1 MSTEPV
7 RVLLT
12 GVTGFLGQAVLERL
26 LADTD
31 AHVTA
36 VIRPK
41 GSQAARDRLDRLLRK
56 PVFKTWR
63 DAVGD
68 AEAKRIWAE
77 RTGVLEADLATL
89 ERIDAPV
96 DVVIHSA
103 STVSFDA
110 PIDESF
116 ANNVGGPRALYA
128 ALEASGLDPHVIH
141 VSTCYVGGIAKGLRP
156 EASVDHDIDWRA
168 EIAAAELA
176 RVEAEAASRTP
187 ERLQEFIDAATRGH
201 GKEGPKSVARAS
213 EAARLE
219 WVNARLVELGRTR
232 ARSVGWTDVYTFSK
246 ALGER
251 VAEEEWA
258 GRGRRL
264 SIVRPAIIESSLR
277 HPFPGWID
285 GFKVADPLIMA
296 YAKGAL
302 PEFPGLPDSV
312 LDVIPVDYV
321 VNVILALA
329 TLGHQGSASRVT
341 EPVEAPSTSAG
352 IRADYYQVCS
362 GASNPLPFH
371 RMYAEVRQYFLA
383 HPLEDD
389 RGRPIVVP
397 TWKFPANNAAERSLR
412 LKERL
417 SALGSRIGEA
427 LPSTVR
433 TQAWAS
439 SLSKMERGL
448 GSLRTYVDLYQS
460 YTRTE
465 MLFDDQQ
472 TRALGA
478 KLPEGTPADRTFDVR
493 DIDWSH
499 YWQEVHLPAMTSLAK
514 VHARASSARKA
525 TRSQARRLESG
536 TDVLAVFDLEGT
548 LLPSSLVTQYLS
560 VMGLLHSPAELPG
573 ELADLVRNVGVYLQA
588 ERRDRGEFVRA
599 FSRRYAG
606 TRVAD
611 IERVVGGA
619 WGQNVVRKLKPG
631 ALARIEE
638 HRAAGHRTVLVT
650 GGLDLFAA
658 PLVPLFDDV
667 VASSMEVRDGVM
679 TGYLSTPPL
688 VDEARAQWLK
698 SYAAAGGYDLS
709 RSHGYGDSIA
719 DASWLSLLGRPVAV
733 NPDLP
738 LYRVASRQYWPI
750 EDWKHA

>member
-1 MSTEPV
+1 MPQPT

-26 LADTD
+26 LSSTD

-36 VIRPK
+36 IIRPK
-41 GSQAARDRLDRLLRK
+41 GSQSARKRLDRLMRK

-68 AEAKRIWAE
+68 AEAKRVFAE
-77 RTGVLEADLATL
+77 RTDVLEADLSTL
-89 ERIDAPV
+89 EHLEGPV

-110 PIDESF
+110 PIDECF
-116 ANNVGGPRALYA
+116 ANNVGGPEALYG
-128 ALEASGLDPHVIH
+128 ALARSGLDPHVIH

-156 EASVDHDIDWRA
+156 EASVDHDVDWRA
-168 EIAAAELA
+168 ELAAARVA
-176 RVEAEAASRTP
+176 RAEAEAESRTP
-187 ERLQEFIDAATRGH
+187 ERLQSFIDAATRDH
-201 GKEGPKSVARAS
+201 GKQGPKSVAKAS
-213 EAARLE
+213 EQARKA
-219 WVNARLVELGRTR
+219 WIVDRMVELGRTR

-251 VAEEEWA
+251 VAEQEWA
-258 GRGRRL
+258 GQGHRL
-264 SIVRPAIIESSLR
+264 SIVRPAIIESALR
-277 HPFPGWID
+277 YPYPGWID

-329 TLGHQGSASRVT
+329 RLGHQGPEASD
-341 EPVEAPSTSAG
+341 AG
-352 IRADYYQVCS
+352 YYQVCS

-371 RMYAEVRQYFLA
+371 RMYGEVREYFLA

-389 RGRPIVVP
+389 KGRPIVVP

-417 SALGSRIGEA
+417 SSLGSRIGA
-427 LPSTVR
+427 SLPATKATR
-433 TQAWAS
+433 EWAS
-439 SLSKMERGL
+439 SLSRMERGL

-478 KLPEGTPADRTFDVR
+478 QLPAGTPADQTFDVR
-493 DIDWSH
+493 DIEWGH
-499 YWQEVHLPAMTSLAK
+499 YWQSVHLPAMTSLAK
-514 VHARASSARKA
+514 VHARASSAKKA
-525 TRSQARRLESG
+525 SRSQARRLESG

-548 LLPSSLVTQYLS
+548 LVASSLVTQYLS
-560 VMGLLHSPAELPG
+560 VMGQLRALAQLPG
-573 ELADLVRNVGVYLQA
+573 EMADLVGKAGVYLQA

-606 TRVAD
+606 TKVAD
-611 IERVVGGA
+611 IERVVAGD
-619 WGQNVVRKLKPG
+619 WGQNLVRSIRPG

-650 GGLDLFAA
+650 GSLDLFAA
-658 PLVPLFDDV
+658 PLVPLFDEV
-667 VASSMEVRDGVM
+667 VASRMEVRDGVL
-679 TGYLSTPPL
+679 TGYLATPPL

-698 SYAAAGGYDLS
+698 DYAVRHGIDLS

-719 DASWLSLLGRPVAV
+719 DASWLQLLGRPVAV

-738 LYRVASRQYWPI
+738 LYRAASRLYWPI
-750 EDWKHA
+750 EDWKRG

>member
-1 MSTEPV
+1 MTTQPV
-7 RVLLT
+7 QVLLT

-36 VIRPK
+36 VVRRK
-41 GSQAARDRLDRLLRK
+41 GSQSARDRLDRLMRK

-77 RTGVLEADLATL
+77 RTSVLEADLATL
-89 ERIDAPV
+89 DRIDVPV
-96 DVVIHSA
+96 DVVVHSA

-110 PIDESF
+110 PIDEAF
-116 ANNVGGPRALYA
+116 ANNVGGPRALYG

-156 EASVDHDIDWRA
+156 EASVDHDVDWRA
-168 EIAAAELA
+168 EIAAAEVA
-176 RVEAEAASRTP
+176 HVEAEAASRTP
-187 ERLQEFIDAATRGH
+187 ERLQSFIDEATRDH

-213 EAARLE
+213 EAARLA
-219 WVNARLVELGRTR
+219 WVNNRLVELGRTR

-251 VAEEEWA
+251 VAEQEWA
-258 GRGRRL
+258 GRGHRL

-296 YAKGAL
+296 YGKGAL

-312 LDVIPVDYV
+312 LDIIPVDYV
-321 VNVILALA
+321 VNVIMALA
-329 TLGHQGSASRVT
+329 ELGHQGPEASD
-341 EPVEAPSTSAG
+341 AG
-352 IRADYYQVCS
+352 YYQVCS

-371 RMYAEVRQYFLA
+371 RMYTEARTYFLA
-383 HPLEDD
+383 HPLSDD
-389 RGRPIVVP
+389 KGKPIEVP

-417 SALGSRIGEA
+417 SALGSRIGDA
-427 LPSTVR
+427 LPSNSR
-433 TQAWAS
+433 TRQWAS
-439 SLSKMERGL
+439 SLSRMERGL

-478 KLPEGTPADRTFDVR
+478 KLPAGTPEDRTFDVR

-499 YWQEVHLPAMTSLAK
+499 YWQVVHLPAMTSLAK
-514 VHARASSARKA
+514 VHARASSASRASRSKA
-525 TRSQARRLESG
+525 RPLEAG

-560 VMGLLHSPAELPG
+560 IMGRLRTLGELPG
-573 ELADLVRNVGVYLQA
+573 ELADLVGKAGTYLQA

-606 TRVAD
+606 TKVAD
-611 IERVVGGA
+611 IERVVAGT
-619 WGQNVVRKLKPG
+619 WGQNVLKSVRPG
-631 ALARIEE
+631 ALTRIEE

-650 GGLDLFAA
+650 GSLDLFAA
-658 PLVPLFDDV
+658 PLASLFDDV
-667 VASSMEVRDGVM
+667 VASSMEARDGVL
-679 TGYLSTPPL
+679 TGYLATPPL

-719 DASWLSLLGRPVAV
+719 DASWLQLLGHPVAV

-738 LYRVASRQYWPI
+738 LYRTASKQYWPI
-750 EDWKHA
+750 EDWKHP

>member
-1 MSTEPV
+1 MATPA

-26 LADTD
+26 LSTTD
-31 AHVTA
+31 AHVVA
-36 VIRPK
+36 VVRPK
-41 GSQAARDRLDRLLRK
+41 GSQTARSRLDRVLRK
-56 PVFKTWR
+56 PVFKPWR

-68 AEAKRIWAE
+68 AEAKRLFAE
-77 RTGVLEADLATL
+77 RTSVLEADLATI
-89 ERIDAPV
+89 EKIEGPI
-96 DVVIHSA
+96 DVVVHSA

-110 PIDESF
+110 PMDESF
-116 ANNVGGPRALYA
+116 ANNVGGPRALYG
-128 ALEASGLDPHVIH
+128 ALTRSGLDPHVIH

-156 EASVDHDIDWRA
+156 EASVDHDVDWRA
-168 EIAAAELA
+168 EIAAAEVA

-187 ERLQEFIDAATRGH
+187 EQLQAFIDGATRDH

-213 EAARLE
+213 EAARLA
-219 WVNARLVELGRTR
+219 WVENRLVELGRTR

-251 VAEEEWA
+251 VAEQEWA
-258 GRGRRL
+258 GQGHRL

-321 VNVILALA
+321 VNVIMALA
-329 TLGHQGSASRVT
+329 TLGHQG
-341 EPVEAPSTSAG
+341 EPEEVG
-352 IRADYYQVCS
+352 YYQVCS

-371 RMYAEVRQYFLA
+371 RMYTEVREYFLA
-383 HPLEDD
+383 HPLSDD
-389 RGRPIVVP
+389 KGRPIVVP

-417 SALGSRIGEA
+417 SALGSRIGAA
-427 LPSTVR
+427 LPSNTR

-478 KLPEGTPADRTFDVR
+478 KLPAGTPVDQTFDVR
-493 DIDWSH
+493 DIDWTH
-499 YWQEVHLPAMTSLAK
+499 YWQRVHLPAMTALAK
-514 VHARASSARKA
+514 VHARASSAQRSQ
-525 TRSQARRLESG
+525 RSQARRLESG
-536 TDVLAVFDLEGT
+536 TAVLAVFDLEGT

-560 VMGLLHSPAELPG
+560 VMGQLHSPAELPG
-573 ELADLVRNVGVYLQA
+573 ELVDLVRNVGVYLQA

-606 TRVAD
+606 TRVTD

-658 PLVPLFDDV
+658 PLAPLFDDV
-667 VASSMEVRDGVM
+667 VASSMEARDGVL

-698 SYAAAGGYDLS
+698 DYASRGGFDLS
-709 RSHGYGDSIA
+709 RSHGYGDSIS

-738 LYRVASRQYWPI
+738 LYRVASKAYWPI
-750 EDWKHA
+750 EDWKRP

>member
-1 MSTEPV
+1 MTST

-12 GVTGFLGQAVLERL
+12 GVTGFLGQAILERL
-26 LADTD
+26 LSTTD

-41 GSQAARDRLDRLLRK
+41 GTQSARDRLDRLLRK

-68 AEAKRIWAE
+68 EQARRIWAE
-77 RTGVLEADLATL
+77 RTDVLEADLATL
-89 ERIDAPV
+89 ERIEGPV
-96 DVVIHSA
+96 DVVVHSA

-156 EASVDHDIDWRA
+156 EASVDHEVDWRA
-168 EIAAAELA
+168 EIAAAEVA
-176 RVEAEAASRTP
+176 RAEAEAASRTP
-187 ERLQEFIDAATRGH
+187 EQLQVFIDDATRDH
-201 GKEGPKSVARAS
+201 GKQGPKSVARAS
-213 EAARLE
+213 EAARVE
-219 WVNARLVELGRTR
+219 WVNKRLVELGRTR
-232 ARSVGWTDVYTFSK
+232 ARSVGWTDVYTLSK

-251 VAEEEWA
+251 VAEQEWA
-258 GRGRRL
+258 GRGNRL

-296 YAKGAL
+296 YAKGHL

-321 VNVILALA
+321 VNVIMALA
-329 TLGHQGSASRVT
+329 TLGHQGETDEV
-341 EPVEAPSTSAG
+341 G
-352 IRADYYQVCS
+352 YYQVCS

-371 RMYAEVRQYFLA
+371 RMYAEVRAYFLE
-383 HPLEDD
+383 HPLSDD
-389 RGRPIVVP
+389 KGRPIAVP

-417 SALGSRIGEA
+417 SALGSKVGAA
-427 LPSTVR
+427 LPSTSR
-433 TQAWAS
+433 TRQWAS

-478 KLPEGTPADRTFDVR
+478 KLPADTPRGRTFDVR
-493 DIDWSH
+493 DIDWTH
-499 YWQEVHLPAMTSLAK
+499 YWQQVHLPAMTTLAK
-514 VHARASSARKA
+514 VHARASSAQ
-525 TRSQARRLESG
+525 RSQRSKARKLESG

-548 LLPSSLVTQYLS
+548 LVRSSLVTQYLS
-560 VMGLLHSPAELPG
+560 VMGRLHAPGQLPS
-573 ELADLVRNVGVYLQA
+573 ELADLISKAGVYLQA

-611 IERVVGGA
+611 IERLVAGA
-619 WGQNVVRKLKPG
+619 WGQRLVGALRPG

-650 GGLDLFAA
+650 GSLDLFAV
-658 PLVPLFDDV
+658 PLAPLFDEV
-667 VASSMEVRDGVM
+667 VASRMESRDGVL
-679 TGYLSTPPL
+679 TGYLATPPL
-688 VDEARAQWLK
+688 VDEARAQWLL
-698 SYAAAGGYDLS
+698 SYADAGGYDLS

-719 DASWLSLLGRPVAV
+719 DASWLQVLGRPVAV

-738 LYRVASRQYWPI
+738 LYRVASRLYWPI

>member
-1 MSTEPV
+1 MSTPQ

-26 LADTD
+26 LSTTD
-31 AHVTA
+31 VHIVA
-36 VIRPK
+36 VVR
-41 GSQAARDRLDRLLRK
+41 ARGAQSARERLDRLLRK
-56 PVFKTWR
+56 PVFQTWLA
-63 DAVGD
+63 AVGED
-68 AEAKRIWAE
+68 EARRIFAE
-77 RTGVLEADLATL
+77 RTTALEADLATI
-89 ERIDAPV
+89 ERIDEPV
-96 DVVIHSA
+96 DIVVHSA

-110 PIDESF
+110 PMDEAF

-128 ALEASGLDPHVIH
+128 ALRASGLEPHVIH
-141 VSTCYVGGIAKGLRP
+141 ISTCYVGGIAKGLRP
-156 EASVDHDIDWRA
+156 EASVDHEVDWRA
-168 EIAAAELA
+168 EIAAAEAA
-176 RVEAEAASRTP
+176 RGEAEAASRTP
-187 ERLQEFIDAATRGH
+187 EQLQAFIDEATRNH

-213 EAARLE
+213 EEARLT
-219 WVNARLVELGRTR
+219 WVNNRLVELGRTR
-232 ARSVGWTDVYTFSK
+232 ARSVGWTDVYTFTK

-251 VAEEEWA
+251 VAEQEWA
-258 GRGRRL
+258 GRGGPL
-264 SIVRPAIIESSLR
+264 SIVRPSIIESSLR

-296 YAKGAL
+296 YGKGAL

-321 VNVILALA
+321 VNVVLALVR
-329 TLGHQGSASRVT
+329 LGHQG
-341 EPVEAPSTSAG
+341 APSELG
-352 IRADYYQVCS
+352 YYQVCS

-371 RMYAEVRQYFLA
+371 RMYTEVREYFLA

-389 RGRPIVVP
+389 KGRPIVAPV
-397 TWKFPANNAAERSLR
+397 WRFPANNAAERSLR

-417 SALGSRIGEA
+417 SSVGSRISAA
-427 LPSTVR
+427 LPSTSR
-433 TQAWAS
+433 TREWTS
-439 SLSKMERGL
+439 SLSKVEKGL
-448 GSLRTYVDLYQS
+448 DSLRTYVDLYQS

-472 TRALGA
+472 TRALA
-478 KLPEGTPADRTFDVR
+478 ALLPEQTPVDQTFDVR
-493 DIDWSH
+493 DIDWTH
-499 YWQEVHLPAMTSLAK
+499 YWQRVHLPAMTALAK
-514 VHARASSARKA
+514 AHARASAAR
-525 TRSQARRLESG
+525 RSSRSRARRLESG

-548 LLPSSLVTQYLS
+548 LLPGTLVTQYLS
-560 VMGLLHSPAELPG
+560 VMGQLRPPTELPG
-573 ELADLVRNVGVYLQA
+573 ELVDLVGKAGVYLRA

-611 IERVVGGA
+611 IERVVAGA
-619 WGQNVVRKLKPG
+619 WGQSVLRRLRPG
-631 ALARIEE
+631 ARARIEE

-650 GGLDLFAA
+650 GSLDLFAV
-658 PLVPLFDDV
+658 PLAPLFDDV
-667 VASSMEVRDGVM
+667 VASSMAVRDGVL
-679 TGYLSTPPL
+679 TGYLATPPL

-698 SYAAAGGYDLS
+698 DYAARGGFDLS

-738 LYRVASRQYWPI
+738 LYRLASRAYWPI
-750 EDWKHA
+750 EDWKRA

>member
-1 MSTEPV
+1 MSNHAP

-26 LADTD
+26 LSTTD
-31 AHVTA
+31 AHVVA
-36 VIRPK
+36 VVRAK
-41 GSQAARDRLDRLLRK
+41 GSQSARSRLDRVLRK
-56 PVFKTWR
+56 PAFKPWR

-68 AEAKRIWAE
+68 AEAKRIFAE
-77 RTGVLEADLATL
+77 RTSVLEADLATI
-89 ERIDAPV
+89 ESIDGPV

-116 ANNVGGPRALYA
+116 ANNVGGPRALYG
-128 ALEASGLDPHVIH
+128 ALERSGLDPHVIH

-156 EASVDHDIDWRA
+156 EASVDHDVDWRA
-168 EIAAAELA
+168 EIAASEVA
-176 RVEAEAASRTP
+176 RLEAEAASRTP
-187 ERLQEFIDAATRGH
+187 EQLQVFIDEATRDH
-201 GKEGPKSVARAS
+201 GKEGPKSVAKAS
-213 EAARLE
+213 EAARLA
-219 WVNARLVELGRTR
+219 WVDNRLVELGRTR
-232 ARSVGWTDVYTFSK
+232 ARSVGWTDVYTFTK

-251 VAEEEWA
+251 VAEQQWA
-258 GRGRRL
+258 GLGHRL

-321 VNVILALA
+321 VNVIMALA
-329 TLGHQGSASRVT
+329 KLGHQG
-341 EPVEAPSTSAG
+341 EPEEVG
-352 IRADYYQVCS
+352 YYQVCS

-371 RMYAEVRQYFLA
+371 RMYTEVREYFLA

-389 RGRPIVVP
+389 KGRPIVVP

-412 LKERL
+412 VKERL
-417 SALGSRIGEA
+417 SALGSRIGAA
-427 LPSTVR
+427 LPSNSR

-478 KLPEGTPADRTFDVR
+478 KLPADTPVDQTFDVR

-499 YWQEVHLPAMTSLAK
+499 YWQQVHLPAMTSLAK
-514 VHARASSARKA
+514 VHARASSAQRSQ
-525 TRSQARRLESG
+525 RSQARRLESG

-560 VMGLLHSPAELPG
+560 VMGALHPLAALPG
-573 ELADLVRNVGVYLQA
+573 EAVDLVRNVGVYLKA

-611 IERVVGGA
+611 IERVVAGS

-658 PLVPLFDDV
+658 PLAPLFDDV
-667 VASSMEVRDGVM
+667 VASSMEVRDGVL
-679 TGYLSTPPL
+679 TGYLATPPL

-698 SYAAAGGYDLS
+698 DYAARGGFDLS
-709 RSHGYGDSIA
+709 RSHGYGDSIS
-719 DASWLSLLGRPVAV
+719 DASWLQLLGRPVAV

-738 LYRVASRQYWPI
+738 LYRVASKAYWPI
-750 EDWKHA
+750 EDWKRP

>member
-1 MSTEPV
+1 MATEPV

-26 LADTD
+26 LSSTD

-36 VIRPK
+36 VIRRK
-41 GSQAARDRLDRLLRK
+41 GTQSARNRLDRLLRK
-56 PVFKTWR
+56 PVFKTWW

-68 AEAKRIWAE
+68 EAARRAFAE
-77 RTGVLEADLATL
+77 RTHVLEADLATL
-89 ERIDAPV
+89 ERLEGPIDI
-96 DVVIHSA
+96 VIHSA

-110 PIDESF
+110 PVDESF
-116 ANNVGGPRALYA
+116 ANNVGGPRALYT
-128 ALEASGLDPHVIH
+128 ALAASGLDPHVIH
-141 VSTCYVGGIAKGLRP
+141 ISTCYVGGIAKGLRP
-156 EASVDHDIDWRA
+156 EASVDHEVDWRA
-168 EIAAAELA
+168 EIAAAEVA

-187 ERLQEFIDAATRGH
+187 ERLQEFIDAATREH
-201 GKEGPKSVARAS
+201 GKKGPKSVARAS
-213 EAARLE
+213 EEAR
-219 WVNARLVELGRTR
+219 NAWISRRLVELGRTR

-251 VAEEEWA
+251 VAEELWA
-258 GRGRRL
+258 QQGHRL
-264 SIVRPAIIESSLR
+264 SIVRPAIIESALR

-296 YAKGAL
+296 YAKGTL

-321 VNVILALA
+321 VNVVLALA
-329 TLGHQGSASRVT
+329 QLGHQGPAASD
-341 EPVEAPSTSAG
+341 AG
-352 IRADYYQVCS
+352 YYQVCS
-362 GASNPLPFH
+362 GSSNPLPFH
-371 RMYAEVRQYFLA
+371 RMYAEVREYFLA

-389 RGRPIVVP
+389 RGRPIIVP
-397 TWKFPANNAAERSLR
+397 TWRFPANNAAERSLR

-417 SALGSRIGEA
+417 SAVGSKVGA
-427 LPSTVR
+427 LLPATSR
-433 TQAWAS
+433 TREWAS
-439 SLSKMERGL
+439 SLHRMESGL
-448 GSLRTYVDLYQS
+448 GSLRTYVDLYQN

-472 TRALGA
+472 TRALNA
-478 KLPEGTPADRTFDVR
+478 QLPEGTPVDETFDVR
-493 DIDWSH
+493 DIDWGH
-499 YWQEVHLPAMTSLAK
+499 YWQKVHLPAMTSLAK
-514 VHARASSARKA
+514 VHARASSARRSE
-525 TRSQARRLESG
+525 RSQARRLESG
-536 TDVLAVFDLEGT
+536 TDVVAVFDLEGT
-548 LLPSSLVTQYLS
+548 VVRQSLVTQYFSL
-560 VMGLLHSPAELPG
+560 MGHLHSVGQLPAELV
-573 ELADLVRNVGVYLQA
+573 DLIGKAPVYLQA

-611 IERVVGGA
+611 IERATRGE
-619 WGQNVVRKLKPG
+619 WGRNLLRAVRPG

-650 GGLDLFAA
+650 GSLDLFAA

-667 VASSMEVRDGVM
+667 IASRMEARDGVL
-679 TGYLSTPPL
+679 TGYLATPPL

-698 SYAAAGGYDLS
+698 GYAAQHGLDLT
-709 RSHGYGDSIA
+709 RSHGYGDSVA
-719 DASWLSLLGRPVAV
+719 DASWLQLLGRPVAV

-738 LYRVASRQYWPI
+738 LYRVASRLYWPI
-750 EDWKHA
+750 EDWKHS

>member
-1 MSTEPV
+1 MAPAPT

-26 LADTD
+26 LSTTEAQ
-31 AHVTA
+31 VTA

-41 GSQAARDRLDRLLRK
+41 GAQSGRDRLDRLLRK

-63 DAVGD
+63 DSVGD
-68 AEAKRIWAE
+68 AECRRIWAE
-77 RTGVLEADLATL
+77 RTSVLEVDLADLRHV
-89 ERIDAPV
+89 EGPI

-110 PIDESF
+110 PIDQSF
-116 ANNVGGPRALYA
+116 ANNVAGPRALYA
-128 ALEASGLDPHVIH
+128 ALAASGLDPHVIH

-156 EASVDHDIDWRA
+156 EAPVDHDVDWRA
-168 EIAAAELA
+168 ELAAAQRA
-176 RVEAEAASRTP
+176 RAEAENESRTP
-187 ERLQEFIDAATRGH
+187 ERLRAVLDEATGEH
-201 GKEGPKSVARAS
+201 GKKGPKSVAL
-213 EAARLE
+213 AAEQLRTD
-219 WVNARLVELGRTR
+219 WIDRRLVEWGRAR
-232 ARSVGWTDVYTFSK
+232 ARSVGWTDVYTFTK

-251 VAEEEWA
+251 VAEQEWA
-258 GRGRRL
+258 EAGHRL
-264 SIVRPAIIESSLR
+264 SIVRPSIIESALR

-321 VNVILALA
+321 VNVILALSR
-329 TLGHQGSASRVT
+329 LGHQGT
-341 EPVEAPSTSAG
+341 EA
-352 IRADYYQVCS
+352 ADARYYQVCS

-371 RMYAEVRQYFLA
+371 RMYGDVRSYFLA
-383 HPLEDD
+383 NPLHDD
-389 RGRPIVVP
+389 KGRPIVVP
-397 TWKFPANNAAERSLR
+397 EWKFPANNAAERSLR
-412 LKERL
+412 IKERL
-417 SALGSRIGEA
+417 SSAGSRLGA
-427 LPSTVR
+427 RLPSTTATR
-433 TQAWAS
+433 QWT
-439 SLSKMERGL
+439 LTLHRMETELR
-448 GSLRTYVDLYQS
+448 SLRTYVDLYQN

-478 KLPEGTPADRTFDVR
+478 TLPVGTPRDQTFDVR
-493 DIDWSH
+493 DIDWHH
-499 YWQEVHLPAMTSLAK
+499 YWQQVHLPAIAGQTK
-514 VHARASSARKA
+514 VLERAVSARR
-525 TRSQARRLESG
+525 THRSTARRLEAG

-548 LLPSSLVTQYLS
+548 LMPGSLVTQYLS
-560 VMGLLHSPAELPG
+560 VMGHLHPLAQLPG
-573 ELADLVRNVGVYLQA
+573 DLADLVGKTNVYVKA

-599 FSRRYAG
+599 FSRRYEG

-611 IERVVGGA
+611 VERLVAGA
-619 WGQNVVRKLKPG
+619 WGQSLRRRIRPG
-631 ALARIEE
+631 AAARIEE

-650 GGLDLFAA
+650 GSLDLFTTPIAD
-658 PLVPLFDDV
+658 LFDEV
-667 VASSMEVRDGVM
+667 VASQMDTRDGVL
-679 TGYLSTPPL
+679 TGYLALPPL

-698 SYAAAGGYDLS
+698 DYATRHNLDLT

-719 DASWLSLLGRPVAV
+719 DASWLQLLGRPVAV

-738 LYRVASRQYWPI
+738 LYRAASRLHWPI
-750 EDWKHA
+750 EDWRQS

>member
-1 MSTEPV
+1 MSTQPV

-36 VIRPK
+36 VIRRK
-41 GSQAARDRLDRLLRK
+41 GNQDARNRLDRLLRK

-63 DAVGD
+63 DSVGD

-77 RTGVLEADLATL
+77 RTGVLEADLAAL
-89 ERIDAPV
+89 ERIDIDV

-156 EASVDHDIDWRA
+156 EASVDHEIDWRA
-168 EIAAAELA
+168 ELAAAEVA

-187 ERLQEFIDAATRGH
+187 ERLQSFIDDATREH

-213 EAARLE
+213 EAARLA
-219 WVNARLVELGRTR
+219 WVNHRLVELGRTR

-258 GRGRRL
+258 GRGHRL
-264 SIVRPAIIESSLR
+264 SIVRPAIIESALR

-321 VNVILALA
+321 VNVIMALVA
-329 TLGHQGSASRVT
+329 LGHQSSPKTG
-341 EPVEAPSTSAG
+341 TS
-352 IRADYYQVCS
+352 RADEARETPETGYYQVCS

-371 RMYAEVRQYFLA
+371 RMYAEVREYFLA

-389 RGRPIVVP
+389 KGRPIVVP

-417 SALGSRIGEA
+417 SALGSRVGDA
-427 LPSTVR
+427 LPSTSR
-433 TQAWAS
+433 TRQWAS
-439 SLSKMERGL
+439 SLSRMERGL

-478 KLPEGTPADRTFDVR
+478 KLPADVPVDRTFDVR
-493 DIDWSH
+493 DIDWGQ
-499 YWQEVHLPAMTSLAK
+499 YWQQVHLPAMTSLAK
-514 VHARASSARKA
+514 VHARASSAQRA
-525 TRSQARRLESG
+525 TRSQARKLESG

-548 LLPSSLVTQYLS
+548 VLPSSLVTQYLS
-560 VMGLLHSPAELPG
+560 IMGRLRPVGDLPG
-573 ELADLVRNVGVYLQA
+573 EIVDLVGKTATYLKA

-611 IERVVGGA
+611 IERVVGGG
-619 WGQNVVRKLKPG
+619 WGQNVVRSLRPG

-650 GGLDLFAA
+650 GSLDLFAA
-658 PLVPLFDDV
+658 PVAHLFDEV
-667 VASSMEVRDGVM
+667 VASSMESRHGVL
-679 TGYLSTPPL
+679 TGYLTTPPL

-709 RSHGYGDSIA
+709 RSHGYGDSIS
-719 DASWLSLLGRPVAV
+719 DASWLQLLGRPVAV

-738 LYRVASRQYWPI
+738 LYRTASRLYWPI
-750 EDWKHA
+750 EDWRHA

>member
-1 MSTEPV
+1 MSTPV
-7 RVLLT
+7 KRVLLT

-26 LADTD
+26 LSTTD
-31 AHVTA
+31 AHV
-36 VIRPK
+36 VCVVRPK
-41 GSQAARDRLDRLLRK
+41 GSQTARSRLDRLLRK

-68 AEAKRIWAE
+68 AEAKRIFAE
-77 RTGVLEADLATL
+77 RTSVLEADLATI
-89 ERIDAPV
+89 ERIEGPL
-96 DVVIHSA
+96 DVVVHSA

-116 ANNVGGPRALYA
+116 ANNVGGPRALYG
-128 ALEASGLDPHVIH
+128 ALSRSGLDPHVIH

-156 EASVDHDIDWRA
+156 EASVDHDVDWRA
-168 EIAAAELA
+168 EIAAAEVA
-176 RVEAEAASRTP
+176 HIEAEAASRTP
-187 ERLQEFIDAATRGH
+187 ERLQAFIDEATRDH
-201 GKEGPKSVARAS
+201 GKEGPKSVARAC
-213 EAARLE
+213 EAARLA
-219 WVNARLVELGRTR
+219 WVDNRLVDVGRTR

-251 VAEEEWA
+251 VAEQEWA
-258 GRGRRL
+258 GQGHRL

-321 VNVILALA
+321 VNVIMALA
-329 TLGHQGSASRVT
+329 ALGHQG
-341 EPVEAPSTSAG
+341 EPEEVG
-352 IRADYYQVCS
+352 YYQVCS

-371 RMYAEVRQYFLA
+371 RMYTVVREYFLA

-417 SALGSRIGEA
+417 SALGSRIGDA
-427 LPSTVR
+427 LPSNTR

-478 KLPEGTPADRTFDVR
+478 KLPADTPADQTFDVR
-493 DIDWSH
+493 DIDWTH
-499 YWQEVHLPAMTSLAK
+499 YWQQVHLPAMTTLAK
-514 VHARASSARKA
+514 VHARASSAQRSS
-525 TRSQARRLESG
+525 RSQARRLESG

-560 VMGLLHSPAELPG
+560 VMGHLHPLGALPG
-573 ELADLVRNVGVYLQA
+573 EALDLVRNVGVYLKA

-611 IERVVGGA
+611 TERVVAGA
-619 WGQNVVRKLKPG
+619 WGSNVRRKLKPG

-650 GGLDLFAA
+650 GGLDLFTA
-658 PLVPLFDDV
+658 PLASLFDDV
-667 VASSMEVRDGVM
+667 VASSMEVVDGVL

-698 SYAAAGGYDLS
+698 DYAARGGFDLS
-709 RSHGYGDSIA
+709 RSHGYGDSIS
-719 DASWLSLLGRPVAV
+719 DASWLGLLGRPVAV

-738 LYRVASRQYWPI
+738 LYRVASRAYWPI
-750 EDWKHA
+750 EDWKRP

>member
-1 MSTEPV
+1 MATPA

-26 LADTD
+26 LSTTD
-31 AHVTA
+31 AHVVA
-36 VIRPK
+36 VVRPK
-41 GSQAARDRLDRLLRK
+41 GSQTARSRLDRVLRK
-56 PVFKTWR
+56 PVSKPWR

-68 AEAKRIWAE
+68 AEAKRLFAE
-77 RTGVLEADLATL
+77 RTSVLEADLATI
-89 ERIDAPV
+89 EKIEGPI
-96 DVVIHSA
+96 DVVVHSA

-110 PIDESF
+110 PMDESF
-116 ANNVGGPRALYA
+116 ANNVGGPRALYG
-128 ALEASGLDPHVIH
+128 ALTRSGLDPHVIH

-156 EASVDHDIDWRA
+156 EASVDHDVDWRA
-168 EIAAAELA
+168 EIAAAEVA

-187 ERLQEFIDAATRGH
+187 EQLQAFIDGATRDH

-213 EAARLE
+213 EAARLA
-219 WVNARLVELGRTR
+219 WVENRLVELGRTR

-251 VAEEEWA
+251 VAEQEWA
-258 GRGRRL
+258 GQGHRL

-277 HPFPGWID
+277 HPFPGWIG

-296 YAKGAL
+296 YAKGAP

-312 LDVIPVDYV
+312 LGGIPVGYV
-321 VNVILALA
+321 VNVNLGLA
-329 TLGHQGSASRVT
+329 TLGHQG
-341 EPVEAPSTSAG
+341 EPEEVG
-352 IRADYYQVCS
+352 YYQVCS

-371 RMYAEVRQYFLA
+371 RMYTEVREYFLA
-383 HPLEDD
+383 HPLSDD
-389 RGRPIVVP
+389 KGRPIVVP

-417 SALGSRIGEA
+417 SALGSRIGAA
-427 LPSTVR
+427 LPSNTR

-478 KLPEGTPADRTFDVR
+478 KLPAGTPVDQTFDVR
-493 DIDWSH
+493 DIDWTH
-499 YWQEVHLPAMTSLAK
+499 YWQRVHLPAMTALAK
-514 VHARASSARKA
+514 VHARASSAQRSQ
-525 TRSQARRLESG
+525 RSQARRLESG

-560 VMGLLHSPAELPG
+560 VMGQLHSPAELPG
-573 ELADLVRNVGVYLQA
+573 ELVDLVRNVGVYLQA

-606 TRVAD
+606 TRVTD

-650 GGLDLFAA
+650 GGLGLFAA
-658 PLVPLFDDV
+658 PLAPLFDDV
-667 VASSMEVRDGVM
+667 VASSMEARDGVL

-698 SYAAAGGYDLS
+698 DYASRGGFDLS
-709 RSHGYGDSIA
+709 RSHGYGDSIS

-733 NPDLP
+733 DPDLP
-738 LYRVASRQYWPI
+738 LDRVASKAYWPI
-750 EDWKHA
+750 EDWKRP

>member
-1 MSTEPV
+1 MSTSPQ

-26 LADTD
+26 LSTTD
-31 AHVTA
+31 AHVVA
-36 VIRPK
+36 VVRAK
-41 GSQAARDRLDRLLRK
+41 GSQSARSRLDRVLRK
-56 PVFKTWR
+56 PAFKPWR

-68 AEAKRIWAE
+68 AEAKRIFAE
-77 RTGVLEADLATL
+77 RTSVLEADLATI
-89 ERIDAPV
+89 ERIEGPIDI
-96 DVVIHSA
+96 VVHSA

-128 ALEASGLDPHVIH
+128 ALAASGLDPHVIH

-156 EASVDHDIDWRA
+156 EASVDHDVDWRA
-168 EIAAAELA
+168 EIAAAEIA
-176 RVEAEAASRTP
+176 RAEAEAASRTP
-187 ERLQEFIDAATRGH
+187 EQLQAFIDEATRNH

-213 EAARLE
+213 EAARVD
-219 WVNARLVELGRTR
+219 WVTNRLVELGRTR

-251 VAEEEWA
+251 VAEQEWA
-258 GRGRRL
+258 GAGQRL

-285 GFKVADPLIMA
+285 GFTVADPLIMA

-329 TLGHQGSASRVT
+329 HLGHQGGREEV
-341 EPVEAPSTSAG
+341 G
-352 IRADYYQVCS
+352 YYQVCS

-371 RMYAEVRQYFLA
+371 RMYTEVREYFLA

-389 RGRPIVVP
+389 KGRPIVVP

-417 SALGSRIGEA
+417 SAVGSKLGAI
-427 LPSTVR
+427 LPSNSR
-433 TQAWAS
+433 TQEWAS
-439 SLSKMERGL
+439 QLSRMERGL

-478 KLPEGTPADRTFDVR
+478 KLPADTPIDQTFDVR
-493 DIDWSH
+493 DINWTH
-499 YWQEVHLPAMTSLAK
+499 YWQQVHLPAMTTLAK
-514 VHARASSARKA
+514 VHARASSAQRA

-560 VMGLLHSPAELPG
+560 VMGQVHSLAALPAE
-573 ELADLVRNVGVYLQA
+573 AVDLVRNIGTYIQA

-611 IERVVGGA
+611 IERIVAGS
-619 WGQNVVRKLKPG
+619 WGQNVVRRLKPG

-650 GGLDLFAA
+650 GSLDLFAV
-658 PLVPLFDDV
+658 PLAPLFDDV
-667 VASSMEVRDGVM
+667 VASSMEERDGVL

-698 SYAAAGGYDLS
+698 DYAARGGFDLS
-709 RSHGYGDSIA
+709 RSHGYGDSIS
-719 DASWLSLLGRPVAV
+719 DASWLTLLGRPVAV

-738 LYRVASRQYWPI
+738 LYRVASKAYWPI
-750 EDWKHA
+750 EDWKRP

>member
-1 MSTEPV
+1 MPTD
-7 RVLLT
+7 RLNVLLT

-68 AEAKRIWAE
+68 AEAQRIFAE
-77 RTGVLEADLATL
+77 RTAVLEGDLATL
-89 ERIDAPV
+89 ESIDVPV
-96 DVVIHSA
+96 DVVVHSA

-116 ANNVGGPRALYA
+116 ANNVGGPRALYG
-128 ALEASGLDPHVIH
+128 ALTRSGLDPHVIH

-156 EASVDHDIDWRA
+156 EASVDHDVDWRA
-168 EIAAAELA
+168 ELAAAQRRRA
-176 RVEAEAASRTP
+176 RRPRRPPAPRSGCRP
-187 ERLQEFIDAATRGH
+187 SSTRRPREH
-201 GKEGPKSVARAS
+201 GKEGPKTVARAS
-213 EAARLE
+213 EQARVD
-219 WVNARLVELGRTR
+219 WITARMVELGRTR
-232 ARSVGWTDVYTFSK
+232 ARSVGWTDVYTFTK

-251 VAEEEWA
+251 VAEQEWA
-258 GRGRRL
+258 GQGHRL
-264 SIVRPAIIESSLR
+264 SIVRPSIIESALR

-321 VNVILALA
+321 VNVMLALGEA
-329 TLGHQGSASRVT
+329 GPSGPRPRRDRLLPGVLRRLEPAAVPPDVRRGAGLLPAASPRGRQGASDR
-341 EPVEAPSTSAG
+341 
-352 IRADYYQVCS
+352 RADVEVPGQQRRRALAAAQ
-362 GASNPLPFH
+362 GA
-371 RMYAEVRQYFLA
+371 AV
-383 HPLEDD
+383 
-389 RGRPIVVP
+389 RGRLPDRRR
-397 TWKFPANNAAERSLR
+397 AAVDHPPPQWS
-412 LKERL
+412 
-417 SALGSRIGEA
+417 
-427 LPSTVR
+427 
-433 TQAWAS
+433 S
-439 SLSKMERGL
+439 SLHKMERGL

-478 KLPEGTPADRTFDVR
+478 KLPGRYAGRPDLRRARHRLDALLAGRPPARDDVAGEG
-493 DIDWSH
+493 
-499 YWQEVHLPAMTSLAK
+499 
-514 VHARASSARKA
+514 ARAGVQRAQGVPLA
-525 TRSQARRLESG
+525 GPALESG

-548 LLPSSLVTQYLS
+548 LPAFSLVTQYLS
-560 VMGLLHSPAELPG
+560 VMRFIRPLAQLPG
-573 ELADLVRNVGVYLQA
+573 ETGRPGGKTNVYLQA

-611 IERVVGGA
+611 VERARGRAVGRERSCA
-619 WGQNVVRKLKPG
+619 RCVPG

-650 GGLDLFAA
+650 GSLDLFTT
-658 PLVPLFDDV
+658 PLVSLFDEV
-667 VASSMEVRDGVM
+667 VASRMEARDGVLS
-679 TGYLSTPPL
+679 GYLATPPL

-698 SYAAAGGYDLS
+698 AYAAAGGYDLS
-709 RSHGYGDSIA
+709 RSHGYGDSVA
-719 DASWLSLLGRPVAV
+719 DVSWLRLLGRPVAV

-750 EDWKHA
+750 EDWKRS